1 MRILISAFGFG
12 PGEGS
17 ESGGAWRWANELAKA
32 HDVVLVTD
40 GHNLHRIGAKVAALK
55 QPRLTVLYYRPWWMR
70 RLRVTRWTSQFVF
83 GQWQLGLLFYARQL
97 HRQYVFD
104 FCQHISYG
112 SFRQASWLGFSG
124 APAVFGPV
132 GGGEDAPWRFKRS
145 FPRGEWWRDVARAMV
160 SWAASLNPLWHLAL
174 SRVDLVIA
182 RTAET
187 RDRFTRAVRART
199 ILAQEIGAPAG
210 EVRIASAPVAGLP
223 VKLLFVGR
231 LLAWKGP
238 HFAVRALA
246 LLRSQGC
253 NAHLTLIGR
262 GAMRSHLQA
271 LAKSLD
277 VGQFVEFVE
286 GVPQDELFNRYSAAH
301 VFLFPSLHDS
311 GGNVVLEALA
321 AGLPIVC
328 LDLGG
333 PSCFANDDTGV
344 VIRTADASDEQVL
357 VARLAGAV
365 AAVVKSPEHWQQ
377 LHEHALARAR
387 QLTWERQIEH
397 IQTEIRR
404 VLRLHVPMGDGGPG
418 GGG

>member
-17 ESGGAWRWANELAKA
+17 ESGGAWRWANELAKT

-40 GHNLHRIGAKVAALK
+40 GHNLRRIGEKVAALK
-55 QPRLTVLYYRPWWMR
+55 QPRLTVLYYRPWWIR
-70 RLRVTRWTSQFVF
+70 RLRVTRWTSQVVF

-97 HRQYVFD
+97 HRQYNFD
-104 FCQHISYG
+104 YCQHISYG

-132 GGGEDAPWRFKRS
+132 GGGEDAPWRFKKS
-145 FPRGEWWRDVARAMV
+145 FPRGEWLKEMARAVV
-160 SWAASLNPLWHLAL
+160 SWSATVNPLWHLAL
-174 SRVDLVIA
+174 SRADLVIA

-187 RDRFTRAVRART
+187 RDRFTRAVRDRT

-210 EVRIASAPVAGLP
+210 EVRAAAAPVAGQP
-223 VKLLFVGR
+223 IELLFVGR

-246 LLRSQGC
+246 QLRAQGC
-253 NAHLTLIGR
+253 DARLTLIGR
-262 GAMRSHLQA
+262 GAMRSHLQV
-271 LAKSLD
+271 LAMSAG
-277 VGQFVEFVE
+277 VGDAVRFVD
-286 GVPQDELFNRYSAAH
+286 GVPQDELFQRYSAAH

-321 AGLPIVC
+321 AGLPVVC

-333 PSCFANDDTGV
+333 PSCFANGDTGV
-344 VIRTADASDEQVL
+344 VVRTSDAPDEPMLVSRLADAVSS
-357 VARLAGAV
+357 
-365 AAVVKSPEHWQQ
+365 VVSSPQRWRQ
-377 LHEHALARAR
+377 LHEGALARAR

-404 VLRLHVPMGDGGPG
+404 VLHLRAAPADGGTEG
-418 GGG
+418 VG

>member
-17 ESGGAWRWANELAKA
+17 ESGGAWRWANELAKT

-40 GHNLHRIGAKVAALK
+40 GHNLRRIGEKVAALK

-97 HRQYVFD
+97 HRQCAFD

-132 GGGEDAPWRFKRS
+132 GGGEDAPWRFKKS

-160 SWAASLNPLWHLAL
+160 SGAATLNPLWHLAL
-174 SRVDLVIA
+174 SRADLVIA

-187 RDRFTRAVRART
+187 RDRFTRGVRDRT

-210 EVRIASAPVAGLP
+210 EVRPARAPVAGEPLQ
-223 VKLLFVGR
+223 LLFVGR

-238 HFAVRALA
+238 HFAIRALA
-246 LLRSQGC
+246 LLRAQGC
-253 NAHLTLIGR
+253 DARLTLIGR
-262 GAMRSHLQA
+262 GALRTHLQVLATA
-271 LAKSLD
+271 LG
-277 VGQFVEFVE
+277 VGQAVEFVD
-286 GVPQDELFNRYSAAH
+286 GVPQDELFQRYSAAH

-321 AGLPIVC
+321 AGLPVVC

-344 VIRTADASDEQVL
+344 VVRTSDASDEQTL
-357 VARLAGAV
+357 VSRLAEAV
-365 AAVVKSPEHWQQ
+365 ASVVKSPERWTQ
-377 LHEHALARAR
+377 LHESALARAR

-397 IQTEIRR
+397 IQAEIRR
-404 VLRLHVPMGDGGPG
+404 VLRLRAAPVTGGTEG
-418 GGG
+418 AG